1 MFLMFFIFL
10 LLIIIVVLKLPP
22 VGDPHVPPYA
32 GYLSPETPVE
42 EITKQSNAVGLY
54 YARGAVKDC
63 GSPSA
68 ITAMILD
75 YRGYDTFYETTVI
88 FLAMIAALSVL
99 VGKRKKDFDK
109 LSPEELK
116 EEDQEPWIG
125 LTRYT
130 VVGTVIKKI
139 VPFMVMYGLYVIFHG
154 EVSPGGGFQGGVI
167 LGASFVLYVIIF
179 SYKESEKK
187 MPSDTLRIIN
197 TLGPFL
203 FVFVGL
209 IGVITGYAFLA
220 NKVIKVIPH
229 GIEGTL
235 FSSLPLLLIE
245 LGIGFG
251 IGSIITHVFY
261 GYVTERPQ
269 LKSSPISGEE
279 TGKER

>member
-1 MFLMFFIFL
+1 MRRILMFLMFFIFL

-32 GYLSPETPVE
+32 GYTLPDAPVK
-42 EITKQSNAVGLY
+42 EIPKQSNAVGLY
-54 YARGAVKDC
+54 YARGAIRDC

-75 YRGYDTFYETTVI
+75 YRGYDTLYETTVI
-88 FLAMIAALSVL
+88 FLAMVGALSVL
-99 VGKRKKDFDK
+99 AGKRR
-109 LSPEELK
+109 K
-116 EEDQEPWIG
+116 EEEQEPWIG

-139 VPFMVMYGLYVIFHG
+139 VPFMVMFGLYVVFHG

-167 LGASFVLYVIIF
+167 LGASFILYALIF
-179 SYKESEKK
+179 SYQEGEKK
-187 MPSDTLRIIN
+187 MPSDTLRILN
-197 TLGPFL
+197 ALGPFL
-203 FVFVGL
+203 FAFVGL
-209 IGVITGYAFLA
+209 IGIVTGYAFLA
-220 NKVIKVIPH
+220 NKVIKGIPH

-251 IGSIITHVFY
+251 VGSVITHVFY

-279 TGKER
+279 RGEER

>member
-1 MFLMFFIFL
+1 MFLMFFVFL
-10 LLIIIVVLKLPP
+10 LLVIIVVLQLPP
-22 VGDPHVPPYA
+22 IGDSHVPPYA
-32 GYLSPETPVE
+32 GYTLPDAPVE
-42 EITKQSNAVGLY
+42 EIPKQSNAVGLY
-54 YARGAVKDC
+54 YNRGAVRDC

-75 YRGYDTFYETTVI
+75 YRSYDTLYETTVI

-99 VGKRKKDFDK
+99 VGKRK
-109 LSPEELK
+109 EEK
-116 EEDQEPWIG
+116 EQEPWIG
-125 LTRYT
+125 LIRYT

-139 VPFMVMYGLYVIFHG
+139 VPFMVMYGLYVVFHG

-187 MPSDTLRIIN
+187 MPSDTLRIVN
-197 TLGPFL
+197 ALGPFL

-251 IGSIITHVFY
+251 IGSIVTHVFY
-261 GYVTERPQ
+261 GYVTERPSTINSPSPQ
-269 LKSSPISGEE
+269 SSPPRGE
-279 TGKER
+279 GKGEGGGPYR